1 MADEK
6 SSGGYVISTR
16 KVIGLVVVLTTLGVS
31 WQFGVH
37 WYDYG
42 RFIQSTNNAY
52 VQSEITPISPK
63 VSGYVTE
70 LWISDHQQV
79 TKGDVLLRIEDNE
92 YREQVNATEAELD
105 RIGAEFTSIDE
116 RQILQAHLVSQ
127 AEADIQIALAE
138 LGRARSDLTRA
149 ERLSRTGNT
158 TKQSYDASLA
168 GFRQAEGMLS
178 RAQAQLQATA
188 AQISILD
195 AESEKLKAQQRRTE
209 AELNILKIQ
218 VEHTIIKAPISGV
231 IGNRAV
237 RVGQL
242 VEPGRFLMAI
252 VPLKNVWI
260 EANFKETQL
269 ANVEVGQH
277 VEIKVDTYKGRPIR
291 GVVASISPASGA
303 EFSILPP
310 QNATGNFTK
319 IVQRIPVRIE
329 IEPDHPMI
337 GHLRSGMSAT
347 VAINTKSEPATG
359 YAVKKFR

>member
-1 MADEK
+1 MADEN

-16 KVIGLVVVLTTLGVS
+16 KVVGLVVVLTVLVVGG
-31 WQFGVH
+31 QFGQH
-37 WYDYG
+37 WWQHG

-52 VQSEITPISPK
+52 VQSEITPVSPK
-63 VSGYVTE
+63 VAGYVSE
-70 LWISDHQQV
+70 LLIADHQKV
-79 TKGDVLLRIEDNE
+79 AKGDVLLRIEDQE
-92 YREQVNATEAELD
+92 YREQVLATEAELD
-105 RIGAEFTSIDE
+105 LIVAEFTSIKE
-116 RQILQAHLVSQ
+116 RQVLQAHLVSQ

-158 TKQSYDASLA
+158 TKQSYDSSLA
-168 GFRQAEGMLS
+168 GFGQAEGMLS
-178 RAQAQLQATA
+178 RAQAHLAATT

-195 AESEKLKAQQRRTE
+195 AEAEKLKAQQRRTD

-218 VEHTIIKAPISGV
+218 VSHTIIKAPISGIV
-231 IGNRAV
+231 GNRAV

-252 VPLKNVWI
+252 VPLENVWI

-269 ANVEVGQH
+269 ANVEVGQQ
-277 VEIKVDTYKGRPIR
+277 VEIKVDTYKGTPIR
-291 GVVASISPASGA
+291 GVVASVSPASGA

-329 IEPDHPMI
+329 IEPGHPMI
-337 GHLRSGMSAT
+337 GHLRSGMSTT
-347 VAINTKSEPATG
+347 VSINTKSDLSEN
-359 YAVKKFR
+359 VLVNKVR